1 MAMIRSGL
9 KKLFHRRDRFDN
21 WDQLISSNTVPR
33 DGGEEDTVSVSSH
46 STNSTIDD
54 NIGTGRLM
62 DKYLYQKGGRKL
74 ERLIFYVRIKMT
86 KLDPAQICQYFE
98 SSYKTSPS
106 SGTKQTLQECV
117 CAIGSLENGYTN
129 LSGLKSLV
137 QQTR

>member
-1 MAMIRSGL
+1 M
-9 KKLFHRRDRFDN
+9 
-21 WDQLISSNTVPR
+21 SSNTVPR
-33 DGGEEDTVSVSSH
+33 DGDDEDAVSISSH

-54 NIGTGRLM
+54 NVGTGRLM

-74 ERLIFYVRIKMT
+74 ERLMFYVRIKTT

-98 SSYKTSPS
+98 SLYKMSTGPGSER
-106 SGTKQTLQECV
+106 TLQECV
-117 CAIGSLENGYTN
+117 YAIGSLENGSTN

>member
-1 MAMIRSGL
+1 MIRSGL
-9 KKLFHRRDRFDN
+9 KKLFHRRDRYDN
-21 WDQLISSNTVPR
+21 WDQLISSDTISSR
-33 DGGEEDTVSVSSH
+33 DGDEDDTVSVSSH

-86 KLDPAQICQYFE
+86 RLDPAQIFQYFE
-98 SSYKTSPS
+98 SLYGAGTL
-106 SGTKQTLQECV
+106 SGREQTLQQCV
-117 CAIGSLENGYTN
+117 HEIGSYENGSTN